1 MSLRRRIFVFRPA
14 EKKGEVG
21 DVEDWFPA
29 PLVHQLAECE
39 GVDNGAHVRGRD
51 HPRTADFL
59 EGRPVRKS
67 RKRSRKGLHLSTAT
81 GVGPTG
87 SRCNSGGSC

>member
-1 MSLRRRIFVFRPA
+1 MVGNVEGDKPESVEDEPKNNMCVLGPA

-29 PLVHQLAECE
+29 PLVHQLPKCE

-51 HPRTADFL
+51 HPWTADFL
-59 EGRPVRKS
+59 EEKPNEDIYKM
-67 RKRSRKGLHLSTAT
+67 
-81 GVGPTG
+81 
-87 SRCNSGGSC
+87 